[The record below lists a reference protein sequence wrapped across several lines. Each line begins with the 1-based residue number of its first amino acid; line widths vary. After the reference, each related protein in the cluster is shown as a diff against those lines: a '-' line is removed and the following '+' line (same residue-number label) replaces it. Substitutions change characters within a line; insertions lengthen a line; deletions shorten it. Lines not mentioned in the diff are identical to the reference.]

1 MNIEIRR
8 IERVEGGTEII
19 AVIPELERPLTPHY
33 ITGDTEEEKQKK
45 RDLWSEELKEFDIK
59 QKEINL
65 LHLGEA
71 ELIQKG
77 ERIGGEKQKHE
88 I

>member
-1 MNIEIRR
+1 MEIEITHM
-8 IERVEGGTEII
+8 ERAKEGIVII

-33 ITGDTEEEKQKK
+33 ITGNTEKEKEEKRKK
-45 RDLWSEELKEFDIK
+45 WVEMSRIHDKR

-77 ERIGGEKQKHE
+77 EKE
-88 I
+88 